1 MPRSLSVTPDAS
13 RRRQSMTDEFL
24 VGGVS
29 SYIVRV
35 VMEKADSCVYK
46 SLLVSSV
53 GIFCLYVYV
62 CVCVNFKKQV

>member
-1 MPRSLSVTPDAS
+1 
-13 RRRQSMTDEFL
+13 MTDEFL

-62 CVCVNFKKQV
+62 CMCVNFKKQV